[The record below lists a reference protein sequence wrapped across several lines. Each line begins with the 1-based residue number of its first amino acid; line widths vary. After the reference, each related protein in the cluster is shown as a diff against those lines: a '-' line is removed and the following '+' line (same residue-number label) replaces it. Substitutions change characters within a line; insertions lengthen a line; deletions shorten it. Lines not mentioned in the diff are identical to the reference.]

1 MVKINWTKTA
11 LNDLKAIYDYIEKD
25 SKFYAARLIEKIIVA
40 VDQLENFPLS
50 GRIVPEK
57 NDETIREIIFGNYR
71 IFYKIISPVKILI
84 LRIHHSAKNVK

>member
-25 SKFYAARLIEKIIVA
+25 SKFYAGRLIEKIIVA